1 MSLCLE
7 NGIIS
12 KNAKGGNYG
21 LYSNLATV
29 AERLCF
35 CFTTALLYFF
45 LLNKRKK
52 TQFWSHIVTA
62 LIFLYYLIGVF
73 TMTGIGKLKA
83 FSPKLV
89 LIPFRDMISGPVDTA
104 LNVLLFMP
112 LGIFLPI
119 MYKSFNKLS
128 KVALL
133 GFMLSLTIELIQM
146 FGHGTTDINDL
157 ITNTVG
163 ACLGFGIYKIADK
176 AVNRRFDKFKA
187 NKINDLTEIALFA
200 AISLI
205 IMITVQPIV
214 IHELFGLG

>member
-1 MSLCLE
+1 MDVIQILQRSLSGYVFVLP
-7 NGIIS
+7 
-12 KNAKGGNYG
+12 
-21 LYSNLATV
+21 
-29 AERLCF
+29 
-35 CFTTALLYFF
+35 TALLYFF

-62 LIFLYYLIGVF
+62 LIFLYYLVGVF
-73 TMTGIGKLKA
+73 TVTGIGKLKA

-89 LIPFRDMISGPVDTA
+89 LIPFWDMISGPVDTA
-104 LNVLLFMP
+104 LNVLLFVP

-119 MYKSFNKLS
+119 MYKSFNKLN
-128 KVALL
+128 KVAVL